1 MKQKLQDRLQEY
13 QTLNASFRDFF
24 TDLKLAADKLDIAY
38 KETYKQQVHSCET
51 SILYALGRI
60 ADTLPEL
67 DIIISAIEN
76 KKQEMENKKQEKE
89 DDRKD

>member
-13 QTLNASFRDFF
+13 EKMNASFRVFFSELKQTTETLDTDFK
-24 TDLKLAADKLDIAY
+24 DA
-38 KETYKQQVHSCET
+38 YKQQVRSCET
-51 SILYALGRI
+51 SIQFALGRI

-76 KKQEMENKKQEKE
+76 KSKQKEK
-89 DDRKD
+89 D

>member
-13 QTLNASFRDFF
+13 EKMSASFRDFF
-24 TDLKLAADKLDIAY
+24 ADLKNAADNLDIAY
-38 KETYKQQVHSCET
+38 KEAYKQQVNSCKT
-51 SILYALGRI
+51 SIDYALGRI

-76 KKQEMENKKQEKE
+76 KSKQKEK
-89 DDRKD
+89 D

>member
-13 QTLNASFRDFF
+13 EKMSASFRDFF
-24 TDLKLAADKLDIAY
+24 TDLKNAADNLDIAY
-38 KETYKQQVHSCET
+38 KEAYKQQVHSCET
-51 SILYALGRI
+51 SILYALGRM

-76 KKQEMENKKQEKE
+76 KSKQKEK
-89 DDRKD
+89 D